1 MIAHAAE
8 KENILKFWDELK
20 MQKYGGAVIH
30 MKNIKLN
37 YLVGGPIE
45 NVRPLPPYH
54 ENVCEFLAELSR
66 SLQRDKRAKAYPDI
80 LSFAFFFRKGN
91 IAKLAG
97 QHKDG
102 KNWMGRGL
110 AFHIAPSNVPVNC
123 AFTYAFGLL
132 SGNANVIRVS
142 SKDFEQVHIICDVIK
157 QLFQTGM
164 YETVRKMTAFVSYEK
179 SKEINDQLSQLANV
193 RIIWGGDE
201 TIKQIR
207 KSPMSSRCVE
217 LTFADRY
224 SFAIMDPVKISEETD
239 LEVKRLAEQFYN
251 DTYLMDQNACS
262 TPHLVVWINGKSK
275 KADIGKKRFWNALAK
290 TAMKYDLADIKVSD
304 KYVMLCK
311 YMIDLDCIKSVDQYD
326 NLLYIITLNKL
337 RGDITDLRGK
347 FGLFFQHDISDLEKI
362 SDFITNKVQTCTYYG
377 VEKESIIQLINN
389 YSLMGI
395 DRIVPIGSALDIGVF
410 WDGYDI
416 IKQMDRVII

>member
-1 MIAHAAE
+1 
-8 KENILKFWDELK
+8 

-30 MKNIKLN
+30 MKNIKLK
-37 YLVGGPIE
+37 YLVGGSIE
-45 NVRPLPPYH
+45 DVRPLPSYH
-54 ENVCEFLAELSR
+54 EKVCEFLAELSR
-66 SLQRDKRAKAYPDI
+66 SLQKDKRAKAYPDI
-80 LSFAFFFRKGN
+80 LSFAFFCRKGN
-91 IAKLAG
+91 IAKLAQ

-132 SGNANVIRVS
+132 SGNANVVRVS
-142 SKDFEQVHIICDVIK
+142 SKDFEQVHIICDVIG

-164 YETVRKMTAFVSYEK
+164 YETVRKMTAFVSYER
-179 SKEINDQLSQLANV
+179 SQEINDQLSQLANV

-207 KSPMSSRCVE
+207 KSPISSRCVE

-224 SFAIMDPVKISEETD
+224 SFAIMDPVKISDETD
-239 LEVKRLAEQFYN
+239 LEIKRLAEQFYN

-262 TPHLVVWINGKSK
+262 TPHLILWINGQNK

-290 TAMKYDLADIKVSD
+290 AAIKYDLADIKVSN

-311 YMIDLDCIKSVDQYD
+311 YMIDLDYIKSVDQYD
-326 NLLYIITLNKL
+326 NLLYILTLNEL
-337 RGDITDLRGK
+337 GRNLTSLRGK
-347 FGLFFQHDISDLEKI
+347 FGLFFQYDISYLEEI
-362 SDFITNKVQTCTYYG
+362 SDFITSKVQTCTYYG
-377 VEKESIIQLINN
+377 IEKESIIQQIYHSSLI
-389 YSLMGI
+389 GI
-395 DRIVPIGSALDIGVF
+395 DRVVPVGSALDIGVF

-416 IKQMDRVII
+416 IKQMGRVII